1 MNNMAFADLTQR
13 SNSSLHPDVM
23 GKGEC
28 LPSVLDWPVNQPDI
42 SGAGNRPKAQ
52 QELNELRAQASRM
65 RHLVDI
71 LPSGV
76 VVLDGNGV
84 VCDAN
89 RIAIDLLNE
98 PLLGERWLNVI
109 QRSFSPRAD
118 DGHEVSLKDGRR
130 VKLDITALTPEPGQL
145 ILITDL
151 TETRRL
157 QESISQMQ
165 RLSALGKMVASLA
178 HQIRTPLSAAMLYGS
193 NLGSR
198 TLTADARRTFADK
211 LVARLTDLEQQVND
225 MLLFARSGDNP
236 VVDEVSMQ
244 GLLAQV
250 QQGVE
255 AMVLQNHCS
264 LTVEMP
270 DPDLMVFG
278 NKNSLASALCNLV
291 HNSIQAGGSGC
302 RIHLRG
308 CLNDKGEVEVAVLD
322 NGPGIPEA
330 IQQKVL
336 DPFYTTRSHGT
347 GLGLAVVK
355 AVAKSHQGKVS
366 LASKE
371 GQGTCVAMQIPV
383 HRIGESDRI
392 KTKVVGG

>member
-1 MNNMAFADLTQR
+1 MSVLALSEMNNII
-13 SNSSLHPDVM
+13 SHPYIRQVSP
-23 GKGEC
+23 
-28 LPSVLDWPVNQPDI
+28 LPA
-42 SGAGNRPKAQ
+42 GAESTDD
-52 QELNELRAQASRM
+52 QELQQLRNQASRM

-89 RIAIDLLNE
+89 RIAIELLNE

-151 TETRRL
+151 TETRQL
-157 QESISQMQ
+157 QESLSQMR

-178 HQIRTPLSAAMLYGS
+178 HQIRTPLSAAMLYAS
-193 NLGSR
+193 NLGSQ
-198 TLTADARRTFADK
+198 TLTQNARRTFSDK

-236 VVDEVSMQ
+236 VVREVSMQ
-244 GLLAQV
+244 ALLSEV

-255 AMVLQNHCS
+255 AMVTQNSCR

-270 DPDLMVFG
+270 DPDLMVMG
-278 NKNSLASALCNLV
+278 NKNSLASAICNLV
-291 HNSIQAGGSGC
+291 HNSIQAGGRGC
-302 RIHLRG
+302 QIHLRA
-308 CLNDKGEVEVAVLD
+308 CLSDAGQVEVAVVD
-322 NGPGIPEA
+322 NGPGMSET
-330 IQQKVL
+330 IQKKVL
-336 DPFYTTRSHGT
+336 EPFYTTRSQGT
-347 GLGLAVVK
+347 GLGLAVVQ
-355 AVAKSHQGKVS
+355 AVAKSHQGSVS
-366 LASKE
+366 LVSKE
-371 GQGTCVAMQIPV
+371 GRGTCVAMLMPV
-383 HRIGESDRI
+383 HRIGATNNIQD
-392 KTKVVGG
+392 KVVGG